1 MRKKQDNEP
10 KNILRKSFF
19 ILFSTADAMLKKA
32 SKLGLKVCSPLKFF
46 FFFKNFFLFWW
57 TWTRQFTLR
66 QFDRDSYVWYLVL
79 RHSSDTSKCMLKLLL
94 GSSKFRNKSS
104 TFRKNYV
111 SQMFFFFILSF
122 QLYFIVNFIIP
133 STFNIIINYNAN
145 ISNGH
150 IELSFNIII

>member
-1 MRKKQDNEP
+1 MNQKIFWEKVFLFYFRQRMRCW
-10 KNILRKSFF
+10 RKHPN
-19 ILFSTADAMLKKA
+19 LDW
-32 SKLGLKVCSPLKFF
+32 KFVRPSNF